1 MEIRFIEKFS
11 GVFLIAGL
19 ALFLLAFVTL
29 AVVPVMM
36 IEKIEPSAGIP
47 KEIPKEFREDFA
59 SHADYEAALFRGRD
73 IYIAEGC
80 WHCHS
85 QFVRPTAN
93 ENLRYGPVS
102 TPAEYQ
108 NNLHLP
114 QLFGTRRV
122 GPDLSRESGK
132 KSNDWHY
139 AHLYK
144 PVSVVPQSVMPEYP
158 WLFKIGDGAQELDE
172 DGELVEDDEG
182 NPVYEQIPIPTLA
195 AKSLVAYL
203 QWLGYE
209 AKNRQETQHDF
220 QGVVLPPAN

>member
-1 MEIRFIEKFS
+1 MDSKIIEKFS

-19 ALFLLAFVTL
+19 LLFLVAFITL
-29 AVVPVMM
+29 AIVPVMM
-36 IEKIEPSAGIP
+36 VDKIQPTAGIP
-47 KEIPKEFREDFA
+47 PEVPEVMMAEFD
-59 SHADYEAALFRGRD
+59 SHEAYEAALFRGRD

-122 GPDLSRESGK
+122 GPDLSREAGK

-144 PVSVVPQSVMPEYP
+144 PTSVVPQSVMPEYP
-158 WLFKIGDGAQELDE
+158 WFFTIGNGAPLLDE
-172 DGELVEDDEG
+172 DGEVVEDDEG
-182 NPVYEQIPIPTLA
+182 NTVFEQVPLPTDD
-195 AKSLVAYL
+195 AKALVAYL

-209 AKNRQETQHDF
+209 AQNRQETQHDYE
-220 QGVVLPPAN
+220 GVVMPPGE